1 MKIVA
6 KVLVLDNNRDILV
19 LRRSASH
26 PRYPLHWDFPGGK
39 VEDGEKSSESAR
51 REIEEETNM
60 MISSD
65 ELEPVFRK
73 IVTDKLIHELFTI
86 KIDQIAP
93 EILTS
98 WEHDDYRWFG
108 ADNLLVEPVPS
119 SADPYFLDVM
129 EWLSSGA
136 LENHLV

>member
-1 MKIVA
+1 MF
-6 KVLVLDNNRDILV
+6 
-19 LRRSASH
+19 
-26 PRYPLHWDFPGGK
+26 LHWDFPGGK
-39 VEDGEKSSESAR
+39 VEDGEKSSEVA

-73 IVTDKLIHELFTI
+73 IVTDKLISELFTI

-98 WEHDDYRWFG
+98 WEHEITTSGSVLITYWSSQF
-108 ADNLLVEPVPS
+108 LVAPIPIS
-119 SADPYFLDVM
+119 
-129 EWLSSGA
+129 
-136 LENHLV
+136 